1 MGEHHPRI
9 EAGISEG
16 NRPWARVDLTPAT
29 LPHGVTHQQLGMAYI
44 GGDYFL
50 SLDIFGPDKPDKG
63 LPDFCGMAKFRFRS
77 TGNGGGSLRYGY
89 PAAGQLLR
97 GLTAAAK
104 ADASQL
110 QSPPVEPNLPWAGF
124 KVDEGSGWLGLFTGP
139 DGAWSLTCLPFAR
152 DGKTLVSDGP
162 PLMRHADDASLLV
175 RVPLDLP
182 PAVYESLKQLY
193 NGLKRD
199 AASSPYGGN
208 FA

>member
-1 MGEHHPRI
+1 MGKHHPRI

-16 NRPWARVDLTPAT
+16 DRPWARVDLTPVT
-29 LPHGVTHQQLGMAYI
+29 LPYGVAPKQLGIMYI

-50 SLDIFGPDKPDKG
+50 EVTAFGPRRSPQRE
-63 LPDFCGMAKFRFRS
+63 FFAMAKFRFRS

-97 GLTAAAK
+97 CLTAAAK
-104 ADASQL
+104 AQASQL
-110 QSPPVEPNLPWAGF
+110 QPATIEPNLPWAGF

-139 DGAWSLTCLPFAR
+139 DGAWWLTCLPFAR
-152 DGKTLVSDGP
+152 DGITPVSDGL
-162 PLMRHADDASLLV
+162 PLMDYADDAGLLL

-182 PAVYESLKQLY
+182 PQVYEGLKRLY
-193 NGLKRD
+193 DGLKRD
-199 AASSPYGGN
+199 AASPPFGGH